1 MFYNEKENE
10 EKLLFYNMKVQIKT
24 FYNNKEIDV
33 IEEDKIYNPFLYF
46 AKKNED
52 DSFDNNEKNK
62 VYFYKNILE
71 EFKPKKRINI
81 IEDDMQL
88 LKELKRNIFY
98 FNKDILIE
106 IYNNI
111 NLAYKNIKNKHKKGE
126 LYSLIF
132 ISTNNMTLKNGKNIF
147 KLIKDLEKDQENKSK
162 LVCLVKNESNEIN
175 NMKKNMFDFMLKIP
189 YNKNE
194 LGNILSQLNK

>member
-1 MFYNEKENE
+1 
-10 EKLLFYNMKVQIKT
+10 
-24 FYNNKEIDV
+24 
-33 IEEDKIYNPFLYF
+33 
-46 AKKNED
+46 
-52 DSFDNNEKNK
+52 
-62 VYFYKNILE
+62 
-71 EFKPKKRINI
+71 
-81 IEDDMQL
+81 MQL

-132 ISTNNMTLKNGKNIF
+132 ISDNNMTLKNGKNIF
-147 KLIKDLEKDQENKSK
+147 KLIKDLEKDQENISK